1 MPTRFI
7 DAAHKK
13 MISAK
18 LALEECQRNYPDN
31 LEKVRA
37 LFKELSTATEE
48 YVKAV
53 DDYLA
58 AIEIS
63 QLNRTNGENSS

>member
-18 LALEECQRNYPDN
+18 LVLEACQRDYPDN
-31 LEKVRA
+31 IEKVRA
-37 LFKELSTATEE
+37 LFKELSTATDQ

-58 AIEIS
+58 KS
-63 QLNRTNGENSS
+63 KSLHSTTPTENSS